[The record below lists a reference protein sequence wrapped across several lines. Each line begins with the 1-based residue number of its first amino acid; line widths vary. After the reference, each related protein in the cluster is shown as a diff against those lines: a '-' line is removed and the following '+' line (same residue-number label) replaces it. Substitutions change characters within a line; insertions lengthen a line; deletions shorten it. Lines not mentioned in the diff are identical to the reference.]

1 MHININAWD
10 NVVQIPTPKREHTS
24 DSCLRKW
31 SDSYA
36 ESVGGKRCSRSQGI
50 DDGIVSI
57 FNANEGQDFV
67 SSL

>member
-10 NVVQIPTPKREHTS
+10 NVVQIPTPKHKHNS

-36 ESVGGKRCSRSQGI
+36 ESVGGKRYSRSQGI
-50 DDGIVSI
+50 GDGIDSI
-57 FNANEGQDFV
+57 SNANEGQDFV